1 MNPKRLIT
9 SFFNVL
15 RFYGYNPDKIFPL
28 MNQEDKLEVLRNYYV
43 LGTDELR
50 SKLSFES

>member
-15 RFYGYNPDKIFPL
+15 RFYGYNPEIVFPQ

-43 LGTDELR
+43 LGTNELR
-50 SKLSFES
+50 YKLSFES